1 MSLGSK
7 PSKRVNWRAIG
18 VACWFDPMLG
28 KFTDRE
34 LARRVGTTEE
44 RIARRRRLFAIDAY
58 SITQAIEPYRHLL
71 GVESD
76 NQVARLCGAS
86 VRSVRDYRQSQA
98 IAPRHESR
106 PKARQQRLPVGHP
119 LRPYKA
125 LFGHV
130 ADDDISRVAGVDVAE
145 VAAMREAF
153 GYAPVEALAETTS
166 PVALEDYHGPL
177 LGFESL
183 LSSMSSARISR
194 TVGVPVAVV
203 DQRRDFLAVPYRRTA
218 RASRYAHLF
227 GKVPNALLAK
237 LAGVSPARIADM
249 RKVMDR

>member
-1 MSLGSK
+1 MGKQPPK
-7 PSKRVNWRAIG
+7 PINWRAVG

-34 LARRVGTTEE
+34 LARRVGTTEA
-44 RIARRRRLFAIDAY
+44 RIARRRRLFALEAY

-76 NQVARLCGAS
+76 QQVARLCGAS
-86 VRSVRDYRQSQA
+86 VRSVRDYRQSLA
-98 IAPRHESR
+98 IAPRHQSR
-106 PKARQQRLPVGHP
+106 PKARQQRLPLGHP
-119 LRPYKA
+119 IRPYKA

-130 ADDDISRVAGVDVAE
+130 ADEEISRVAGVEVAE

-153 GYAPVEALAETTS
+153 GVGPVIVLADAAVH
-166 PVALEDYHGPL
+166 PVIEDYHGPL

-183 LSSMSSARISR
+183 LSSMSSAKISR

-203 DQRRDFLAVPYRRTA
+203 EQRRNFLAVPYRRTA

-227 GKVPNALLAK
+227 GVVPNALVAK

-249 RKVMDR
+249 RKAMDK

>member
-1 MSLGSK
+1 MEKSPPK
-7 PSKRVNWRAIG
+7 PVNWRTIG
-18 VACWFDPMLG
+18 AACWFDPMLG

-44 RIARRRRLFAIDAY
+44 RIARRRKLFALDAY
-58 SITQAIEPYRHLL
+58 SITQAIEPFRHLL

-76 NQVARLCGAS
+76 EQVARLCGAS
-86 VRSVRDYRQSQA
+86 VRSVRDYRQSQG
-98 IAPRHESR
+98 IAPRHASR
-106 PKARQQRLPVGHP
+106 PKARQQRLPLGHP

-130 ADDDISRVAGVDVAE
+130 SDDEISRVSGVEVAE
-145 VAAMREAF
+145 VTAMREAF
-153 GYAPVEALAETTS
+153 GFGPVAALADPEA
-166 PVALEDYHGPL
+166 PARIADFHGPL

-183 LSSMSSARISR
+183 LSSMSSAKISR
-194 TVGVPVAVV
+194 AVGVPVAAV

-227 GKVPNALLAK
+227 GVVPNALLAK

-249 RKVMDR
+249 RKAMER